1 MQRRTYLKTMLAGAG
16 SLAAAGSSS
25 LQAEASPHPI
35 ELHVNL
41 SVDPAKEAEMLHI
54 FKTQFRP
61 AARKHPGYIDAK
73 MLKLRSVLQGKAPQ
87 GMNYRFVLTYESEEQ
102 RKAWV
107 ASAIHKKLWPTIE
120 NTLTTKDYTVLLFD
134 IA

>member
-16 SLAAAGSSS
+16 SLIGARSSNLQAAGS
-25 LQAEASPHPI
+25 AHPI
-35 ELHVNL
+35 ELHVDL
-41 SVDPAKEAEMLHI
+41 SVDPSKEAKMLYI

-61 AARKHPGYIDAK
+61 AARKHSGYIDMK
-73 MLKLRSVLQGKAPQ
+73 MLKLRSALQGDAPQ

-107 ASAIHKKLWPTIE
+107 ASPIHNKLWPTIE
-120 NTLTTKDYTVLLFD
+120 NTLTTKDYRVLLFD
-134 IA
+134 VA